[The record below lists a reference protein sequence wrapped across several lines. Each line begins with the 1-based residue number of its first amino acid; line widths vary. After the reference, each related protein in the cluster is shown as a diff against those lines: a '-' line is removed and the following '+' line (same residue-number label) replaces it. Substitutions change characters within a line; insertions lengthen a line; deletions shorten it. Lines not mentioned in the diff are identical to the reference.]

1 MIIDAVLRKLGDL
14 ERSLA
19 ELYGWYAEA
28 FVSDPEIAFVFFK
41 MASEE
46 KGHAS
51 LVEYQKRIVR
61 GNAALSVD
69 VEIDDAGIEAALSR
83 VRELRAAATR
93 PTVEEAVRETLLL
106 ERTAAESHCR
116 NALRQANPEI
126 ARLLDALGGEDKLHV
141 ERVEALA
148 RKRGIGIAPPPSP

>member
-1 MIIDAVLRKLGDL
+1 MIIDAALRKLGDL

-19 ELYGWYAEA
+19 DLYGWYAEA
-28 FVSDPEIAFVFFK
+28 FASDPELAFVFFK

-69 VEIDDAGIEAALSR
+69 VEIDDAGIEAALSK
-83 VRELRAAATR
+83 VKELRSAATR
-93 PTVEEAVRETLLL
+93 PTVGDALRETILL
-106 ERTAAESHCR
+106 EKSAAESHSR

-126 ARLLDALGGEDKLHV
+126 ARLLDALGSEDKLHLA
-141 ERVEALA
+141 RVEELA
-148 RKRGIGIAPPPSP
+148 RRRGIGIEPPPSP